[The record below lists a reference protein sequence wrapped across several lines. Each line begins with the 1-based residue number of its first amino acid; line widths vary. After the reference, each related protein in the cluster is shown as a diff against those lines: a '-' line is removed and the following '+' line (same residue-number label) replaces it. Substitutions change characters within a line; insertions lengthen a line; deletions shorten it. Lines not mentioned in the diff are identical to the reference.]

1 MKRLNK
7 RPGPVTGRRLAALS
21 LAVILGLM
29 LGAGEGRTSTGQ
41 ENSPGQPETRTGA
54 SFIKKEL
61 MDRLKPEMAAV
72 KRDPFRPVSSAGVR
86 GPARRVV
93 PAESE
98 PQPVRQSSILESLNL
113 SCSGVVTSGNKKMA
127 LILVDGQAITLAEG
141 EELIP
146 GIRLARIAANEVI
159 FQDDRGNSRKV
170 RVKEK

>member
-1 MKRLNK
+1 MVGLA
-7 RPGPVTGRRLAALS
+7 VMFCLVLAAVEG
-21 LAVILGLM
+21 LAS
-29 LGAGEGRTSTGQ
+29 ARQ

-61 MDRLKPEMAAV
+61 LGRLKPEMAAI
-72 KRDPFRPVSSAGVR
+72 KRDPFRPVSTGAVR
-86 GPARRVV
+86 ASARRGL
-93 PAESE
+93 PPESE
-98 PQPVRQSSILESLNL
+98 PQPVRQASILESLNL

-146 GIRLARIAANEVI
+146 GIRLTRIAADEVI

>member
-7 RPGPVTGRRLAALS
+7 RFGPVTGRRLAALS
-21 LAVILGLM
+21 LAVIFCLALA
-29 LGAGEGRTSTGQ
+29 AGEGRTSTGQ

-61 MDRLKPEMAAV
+61 LDRLKPEMAAV
-72 KRDPFRPVSSAGVR
+72 KRDPFRPVSTGAVR
-86 GPARRVV
+86 GPVRMAV
-93 PAESE
+93 PAEASDR
-98 PQPVRQSSILESLNL
+98 PVRQASILESLNL
-113 SCSGVVTSGNKKMA
+113 SCSGLVTSGNKKMA

-146 GIRLARIAANEVI
+146 GIRLTRIAADEVI
-159 FQDDRGNSRKV
+159 FQDDQGNSRKV